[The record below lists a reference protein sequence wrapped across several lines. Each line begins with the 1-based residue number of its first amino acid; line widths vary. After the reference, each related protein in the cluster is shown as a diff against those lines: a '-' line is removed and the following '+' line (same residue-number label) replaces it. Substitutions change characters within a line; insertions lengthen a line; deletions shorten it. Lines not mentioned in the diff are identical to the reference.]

1 MPDGSPLPRDVEQLL
16 RRRMRS
22 LTQLDT
28 LLLVRNGPQTAS
40 DVARALR
47 ISESHA
53 EDELMSLVA
62 HRLLAADGDL
72 YSFSPSTKARATID
86 ALASL
91 YPTYRLAIAKVIF
104 SKEDARLRS
113 FSDALRL
120 RSPDDE

>member
-1 MPDGSPLPRDVEQLL
+1 MTDGSPLPKDVEQLL
-16 RRRMRS
+16 RRRLRS
-22 LTQLDT
+22 LTQLDA
-28 LLLVRNGPQTAS
+28 LLLVRNGPRTAT

-62 HRLLAADGDL
+62 HRLLAADGAT
-72 YSFSPSTKARATID
+72 YSYSPSSKARSTIE
-86 ALASL
+86 AIAGL

-104 SKEDARLRS
+104 SKEDSRLRS

-120 RSPDDE
+120 RNSDDE